1 MFKTNLF
8 KTLYGGGEKTHQDVC
23 HSDPTEH
30 EGIEGWMGNEFRL
43 REKKKL
49 TLRKR
54 KKNN

>member
-54 KKNN
+54 KKN